1 MSKTKKTLTDHEAEI
16 SSWFCGVTRDP
27 NCMELVK
34 TRVKEW
40 PKWFYIIH
48 KPDKPVPSRGDADV
62 DAESGL
68 HIHFVIYTR
77 TAKSIKQIADFL
89 GLPSNFVEDC
99 KHKRE
104 YIRYM
109 THIDHKDKIQYSP
122 SDIVTNRPSTVQ
134 IAVTDNSD
142 DDPRRLYND
151 LKKLRSG
158 RLSVSD
164 FIDLHYVQICEMPC
178 YQQLRIF
185 GMLEENAGAD
195 YLTSAPGNGLTGV
208 NNNIK

>member
-1 MSKTKKTLTDHEAEI
+1 MSKTKNIKDHESEI

-27 NCMELVK
+27 NCMDNVK
-34 TRVKEW
+34 NLIREW

-48 KPDKPVPSRGDADV
+48 KPDKPTVTRGDEDIDAD
-62 DAESGL
+62 SGL
-68 HIHFVIYTR
+68 HIHFVLYTR
-77 TAKSIKQIADFL
+77 TAKSVKQVADSL
-89 GLPSNFVEDC
+89 LLPSNYVQVC
-99 KHKRE
+99 RAKRD
-104 YIRYM
+104 YLRYM
-109 THIDHKDKIQYSP
+109 THIDHKDKIQYSAD
-122 SDIVTNRPSTVQ
+122 DIVTNRPSTVH
-134 IAVTDNSD
+134 IALTDNND

-185 GMLEENAGAD
+185 SMLEENAGAD
-195 YLTSAPGNGLTGV
+195 YLTSAPGKGLTGV
-208 NNNIK
+208 NNNIKK